1 MLLLF
6 SYSISKNPVYVSLF
20 IFPKFIPI
28 LIITS
33 NFTLKTSI
41 EYKNNYFLTNQL
53 RKLTLFNFIK
63 NISPTNY
70 FILGLILFIFEFP
83 FIINILWY
91 IYIIKKNNEKRKKIE
106 LSKYAKIMFYI
117 NSLFYHF
124 ILEFLSF
131 TLLFLFK
138 KNLSLPKDGVFI
150 DYKNFKI
157 IEQDEKFSMI
167 LQIIIYVI
175 NIFFLLLYFYLDSIV
190 M

>member
-1 MLLLF
+1 MFKDEKKALYLVNKNIPVFSQLLLLF

-70 FILGLILFIFEFP
+70 FILGLILFIFKFP

-131 TLLFLFK
+131 TLLFLVK
-138 KNLSLPKDGVFI
+138 
-150 DYKNFKI
+150 
-157 IEQDEKFSMI
+157 
-167 LQIIIYVI
+167 
-175 NIFFLLLYFYLDSIV
+175 
-190 M
+190 

>member
-1 MLLLF
+1 MLKDEKKALYLVNKNIPVFSQLLLLF

-33 NFTLKTSI
+33 SFTLKTSI

-63 NISPTNY
+63 NISPTYY

-91 IYIIKKNNEKRKKIE
+91 IYVIKKEK
-106 LSKYAKIMFYI
+106 
-117 NSLFYHF
+117 
-124 ILEFLSF
+124 
-131 TLLFLFK
+131 
-138 KNLSLPKDGVFI
+138 
-150 DYKNFKI
+150 
-157 IEQDEKFSMI
+157 
-167 LQIIIYVI
+167 
-175 NIFFLLLYFYLDSIV
+175 
-190 M
+190 

>member
-1 MLLLF
+1 MINDEKNALYLVNKKIPVLSQLLLLF
-6 SYSISKNPVYVSLF
+6 SYSISKNPLFISLF

-91 IYIIKKNNEKRKKIE
+91 IYIIKK
-106 LSKYAKIMFYI
+106 
-117 NSLFYHF
+117 
-124 ILEFLSF
+124 
-131 TLLFLFK
+131 
-138 KNLSLPKDGVFI
+138 
-150 DYKNFKI
+150 
-157 IEQDEKFSMI
+157 
-167 LQIIIYVI
+167 
-175 NIFFLLLYFYLDSIV
+175 
-190 M
+190 